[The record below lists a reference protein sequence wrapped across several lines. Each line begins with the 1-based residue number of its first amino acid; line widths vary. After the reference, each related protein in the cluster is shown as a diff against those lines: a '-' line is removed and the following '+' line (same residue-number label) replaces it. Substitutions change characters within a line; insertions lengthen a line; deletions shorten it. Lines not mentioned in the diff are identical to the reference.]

1 MANLSYSEK
10 KRLENFLDMRG
21 GYVLNFSN
29 NTLQRFVHDAIG
41 IDIYNS
47 KKVYVALCYPW
58 SFSENEEY
66 LNKL

>member
-1 MANLSYSEK
+1 M
-10 KRLENFLDMRG
+10 
-21 GYVLNFSN
+21 
-29 NTLQRFVHDAIG
+29 T

-66 LNKL
+66 LKKLEEKLSKREDIYFNK